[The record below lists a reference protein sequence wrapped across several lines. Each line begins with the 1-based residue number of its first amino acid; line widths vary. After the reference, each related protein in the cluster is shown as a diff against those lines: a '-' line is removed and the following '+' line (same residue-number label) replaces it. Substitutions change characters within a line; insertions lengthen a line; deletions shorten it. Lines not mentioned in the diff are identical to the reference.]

1 MQFPLTTSFNT
12 RRNSPISISLLP
24 LLSFF
29 LLCISFSS
37 AIKFELTSVTHP
49 TTKCIWNYALADTLV
64 VVTVNA
70 IPSSGDG
77 DVQNVDV
84 EIVDGSKNNN
94 IYLSKRGVTGET
106 RMAIN
111 THAHADLGVCFKNTL
126 GKSEYEVDERLIVG
140 ERWSSDIL
148 LYL

>member
-1 MQFPLTTSFNT
+1 M
-12 RRNSPISISLLP
+12 
-24 LLSFF
+24 
-29 LLCISFSS
+29 
-37 AIKFELTSVTHP
+37 
-49 TTKCIWNYALADTLV
+49 ADTLV

-70 IPSSGDG
+70 IPTSGDG

-84 EIVDGSKNNN
+84 EIVDGSKHNN

-126 GKSEYEVDERLIVG
+126 GKSEWSERKQGGGRLQRRRV
-140 ERWSSDIL
+140 ERHLCLCKS
-148 LYL
+148 